1 MIDRWTDRLSAIDV
15 WAYTHRGTVVQHAI
29 MQ

>member
-1 MIDRWTDRLSAIDV
+1 MVDRWTDRLSAIDE
-15 WAYTHRGTVVQHAI
+15 WPYTDCETVVQHAI

>member
-1 MIDRWTDRLSAIDV
+1 MVDRWTDRLSAIDV
-15 WAYTHRGTVVQHAI
+15 WAYTDCETVVQHAI